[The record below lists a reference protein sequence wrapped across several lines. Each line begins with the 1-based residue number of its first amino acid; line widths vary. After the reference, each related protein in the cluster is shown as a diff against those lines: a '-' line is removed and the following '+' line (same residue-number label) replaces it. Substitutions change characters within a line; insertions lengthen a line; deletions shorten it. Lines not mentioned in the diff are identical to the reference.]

1 MPGAGRRRCWAV
13 LAVLLVAGCAGT
25 TPRAT
30 PAPPPSTHRPAGH
43 PPQARFS
50 PGTTSL
56 RTPVRR
62 APTGRPVTLA
72 FGGDVHFE
80 GSVRRR
86 LLNNPATTLEPVASL
101 LRGADLAMVN
111 LETPVTDRGTAE
123 PKQFVFRAPA
133 SAFTALKAGG
143 VDVVTIANNHGE
155 DYGLVG
161 LGDTLRAG
169 RAAGM
174 PIVGAGVD
182 QAAAFAPW
190 RRTIRGQRIA
200 VIGATQ
206 VLDDFA
212 ITRWAAGPGKPGLA
226 SAKQASVLL
235 DAVRRARTDSDTVVV
250 YLHWGVERHQCPQA
264 DATNLARQ
272 LVSAGADVVVGSHA
286 HVLVGAGYLG
296 GAYVDYGLGNF
307 LFYAHGSGPATTSG
321 VLTLSTRGHAVV
333 GARWSPAVLRDGTT
347 SPVTGS
353 AAVAA
358 IRARDALRGC
368 AGLAAHP

>member
-1 MPGAGRRRCWAV
+1 M
-13 LAVLLVAGCAGT
+13 
-25 TPRAT
+25 
-30 PAPPPSTHRPAGH
+30 
-43 PPQARFS
+43 
-50 PGTTSL
+50 
-56 RTPVRR
+56 
-62 APTGRPVTLA
+62 PTGRPVTLA

-86 LLNNPATTLEPVASL
+86 LLSNPATTLEPVASL

-111 LETPVTDRGTAE
+111 LETSVTDRGTPE

-174 PIVGAGVD
+174 PMVGAGAD

-190 RRTIRGQRIA
+190 RTTIRGQRIA

-212 ITRWAAGPGKPGLA
+212 ITRWAAGPGTPGLA

-235 DAVRRARTDSDTVVV
+235 DEVRRARTDSDTVVV

-272 LVSAGADVVVGSHA
+272 LVAAGADVVVGSHA

-321 VLTLSTRGHAVV
+321 VLTLTTRGHAVV
-333 GARWSPAVLRDGTT
+333 GARWSPAVLHDGTT

-368 AGLAAHP
+368 AGLAAQP